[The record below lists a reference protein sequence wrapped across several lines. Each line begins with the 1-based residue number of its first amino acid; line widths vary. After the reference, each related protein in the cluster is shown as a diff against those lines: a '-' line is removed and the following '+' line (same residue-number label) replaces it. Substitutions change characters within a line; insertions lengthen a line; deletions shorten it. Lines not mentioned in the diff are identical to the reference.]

1 MGRHQHVDQMIRD
14 SNKRRTDGQTYRRIQ
29 RHRRIQRDKRT
40 DGRTDGWTERRKD
53 KQTPETLTIR
63 SPPPAEIDNWNEAK
77 LTPQASTVLPGTPW
91 LYRVLQNFL
100 SLYRQICLV
109 PLQTPRILKHGKL
122 SRSASHTSTILIDER
137 P

>member
-1 MGRHQHVDQMIRD
+1 M
-14 SNKRRTDGQTYRRIQ
+14 DGWM
-29 RHRRIQRDKRT
+29 DGWM
-40 DGRTDGWTERRKD
+40 DGRTDGRKD

-109 PLQTPRILKHGKL
+109 PLQTPRILKHGKS
-122 SRSASHTSTILIDER
+122 SRSAKPISTVLIDDQAETEKFR
-137 P
+137 GGALVSGAGGGMYIHR